1 VTNDAWYGREAG
13 AYQHVAHSI
22 LLAASTGLPV
32 VRCGNAGWSGTIDS
46 LGRAFPLLDQGTIYF
61 RGSRATA
68 PIGLPRTRQ
77 PDTFWVRHGDWA
89 VGLGGLLFALTYVW
103 RRRRGA

>member
-1 VTNDAWYGREAG
+1 MGRVLVG
-13 AYQHVAHSI
+13 A
-22 LLAASTGLPV
+22 GLPV

-46 LGRAFPLLDQGTIYF
+46 LGRAFPLLDQGTVYF

-68 PIGLPRTRQ
+68 PISLPRTRQ